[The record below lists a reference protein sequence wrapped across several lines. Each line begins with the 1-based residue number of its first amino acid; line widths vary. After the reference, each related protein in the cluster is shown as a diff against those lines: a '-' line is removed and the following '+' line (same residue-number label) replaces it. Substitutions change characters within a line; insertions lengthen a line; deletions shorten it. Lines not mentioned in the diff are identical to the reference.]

1 MVRKLRKK
9 LGDLRGKTICV
20 WGVAFKPKTDDIRE
34 SPALTLIDAV
44 LADGGKV
51 MAHDPIAGD
60 NARNLYKGKSGITIV
75 DDEYDAAKGADAL
88 VLVTE
93 WRPYQSPDFE
103 LLKETMKL
111 PYIVDGRNIWSTYH
125 LKQMG
130 FDYEGIGVI
139 GK

>member
-1 MVRKLRKK
+1 MFVS
-9 LGDLRGKTICV
+9 LGIALSLTRR
-20 WGVAFKPKTDDIRE
+20 ARE
-34 SPALTLIDAV
+34 EAGARCLPEKATKASLSRTKYI
-44 LADGGKV
+44 
-51 MAHDPIAGD
+51 GD